1 MNKIGFRTVG
11 FRNWPLDQGLQAIGN
26 AGFDGVE
33 LCLEHP
39 AMRPE
44 ALPLEACPDILA
56 MVRNAGLEVAS
67 VSYHGDREEPVARA
81 ANQLRSIE
89 ITRALGSDI
98 LILNS
103 QHIVEGEQERQWQGF
118 VDHLRHTLLPAAM
131 EAGVA
136 LAIEPEPGMFI
147 HGTAEMLRLLDEVDH
162 PALTI
167 NLDIGHAW
175 LTDDYLLQSIR
186 DLAPHIVH
194 LHWEDFPA
202 GEHKH
207 LVPGEGDMPLAQIHG
222 VLQEIGYDG
231 YYTIDLFNIADD
243 PEPVAQASAKAT
255 RALLQAGK

>member
-11 FRNWPLDQGLQAIGN
+11 FRNWPLDKALQAIGN

-39 AMRPE
+39 DMRPE
-44 ALPLEACPDILA
+44 ALPLEHCPTILDL
-56 MVRNAGLEVAS
+56 VRSAGLEIAS
-67 VSYHGDREEPVARA
+67 VSYHGDREEPLARA

-89 ITRALGSDI
+89 ITQALGCDI

-103 QHIVEGEQERQWQGF
+103 QHIIEGQQERQWAQF
-118 VDHLRHTLLPAAM
+118 VDHLRQTLLPAAM

-147 HGTAEMLRLLDEVDH
+147 HGTAEMLRLLKDVDH
-162 PALTI
+162 PALAI

-175 LTDDYLLQSIR
+175 LTDDDLLQSVR
-186 DLAPHIVH
+186 DLAPHLVH

-207 LVPGEGDMPLAQIHG
+207 LIPGEGDMPLSDIYG
-222 VLQEIGYDG
+222 VLQDIGYEG

-243 PEPVAQASAKAT
+243 PEAVAQASYKAT
-255 RALLQAGK
+255 RALVQPEK